1 MRLTRWST
9 AEEATCP
16 ERFRMPKKRT
26 YLDTGVLRA
35 AYNGEHKLFEAA
47 FAVID
52 DPDREFVI
60 TDFLKLELLPKPT
73 YFKNTDEVNFYNDF
87 FANAVETLETTPVKT
102 SAALGIACAYG
113 LSAIDAIHLQ
123 TAVEASI
130 AEFVTTEKTTKPFF
144 RISNPTF
151 QLTSIHQDK

>member
-1 MRLTRWST
+1 MI
-9 AEEATCP
+9 
-16 ERFRMPKKRT
+16 KKRT

-73 YFKNTDEVNFYNDF
+73 YFMKTEEVDFYNEF
-87 FANAVETLETTPVKT
+87 FANAVETQETTPVKT
-102 SAALGIACAYG
+102 SAALDLACKYG
-113 LSAIDAIHLQ
+113 LSAIDAVHLQ
-123 TAVEASI
+123 TAVDADI
-130 AEFVTTEKTTKPFF
+130 VEFITTEKTTKPFF
-144 RISNPTF
+144 RITSSSF
-151 QLTSIHQDK
+151 LLTSIHQDS